1 MRHEPR
7 ARHTL
12 SHTPAPTNYCRAGY
26 EDIGVRWNWALGKI
40 TIEASHEAC
49 NARCNTYSG
58 PQFKGGCKGYMSGM
72 YFGMLFCRSYGG
84 QRRSQPCA
92 HFAHPSSPGINS
104 GALGSTNNRT
114 NTVNVGGE
122 CCQNMTFVPT
132 VF

>member
-7 ARHTL
+7 VR
-12 SHTPAPTNYCRAGY
+12 HTPAPTNYCRAGY

-40 TIEASHEAC
+40 TIEESHEEC
-49 NARCNTYSG
+49 NDRCNTYSG
-58 PQFKGGCKGYMSGM
+58 PQYKGGCKGYMSGM

-84 QRRSQPCA
+84 NFRSTPCA
-92 HFAHPSSPGINS
+92 HFANPSSPGINS
-104 GALGSTNNRT
+104 GALGSTHNRT

-132 VF
+132 LF